1 MPSRRLPA
9 DKRQTRP
16 PAIGKDKKS
25 KKPVSDAEL
34 LRRVSSGAA
43 SRSNNRRRRTSM
55 DTDYLESRRG
65 IASSRVTRPR

>member
-9 DKRQTRP
+9 DKRQTQP

-43 SRSNNRRRRTSM
+43 SRSNNRRRTSM
-55 DTDYLESRRG
+55 DTDYQESRRG